1 MKETNMKTK
10 QLKHKDLVKELSAN
24 ADVYIYQ
31 AEDVLHAMSVLLAQ
45 KLSEGLSVHIK
56 GVGSFTP
63 KQRSSR
69 VVKSHL
75 KGVQVEYEVPEDVV
89 VKFKPDSMLKNS
101 VNQVKE

>member
-1 MKETNMKTK
+1 MTN
-10 QLKHKDLVKELSAN
+10 LKHKETVALIASHSDLYQYEVEDCLNSLAVVLS
-24 ADVYIYQ
+24 
-31 AEDVLHAMSVLLAQ
+31 Q
-45 KLSEGLSVHIK
+45 KLSEGLSVQIK

-63 KQRSSR
+63 KQRASR

>member
-1 MKETNMKTK
+1 M
-10 QLKHKDLVKELSAN
+10 KHKEAVALIAKPSGLYQYQVEDCLNSLAVILS
-24 ADVYIYQ
+24 
-31 AEDVLHAMSVLLAQ
+31 Q
-45 KLSEGLSVHIK
+45 KLSEGLSLQIK

-63 KQRSSR
+63 KQRASR

-89 VKFKPDSMLKNS
+89 VKFKPDSMLRNA

>member
-1 MKETNMKTK
+1 MKAQKMSSN
-10 QLKHKDLVKELSAN
+10 LKHKEAVALIAKHSDL
-24 ADVYIYQ
+24 YQ
-31 AEDVLHAMSVLLAQ
+31 YQVEDCLNSLAVILAQ
-45 KLSEGLSVHIK
+45 KLSEGLSVQIK

-63 KQRSSR
+63 KQRASR

-75 KGVQVEYEVPEDVV
+75 KGVQVEYEVPADAV

>member
-1 MKETNMKTK
+1 M
-10 QLKHKDLVKELSAN
+10 KHKEAVALIAKPSGL
-24 ADVYIYQ
+24 YQ
-31 AEDVLHAMSVLLAQ
+31 YQVEDCLNSLAVILAQ
-45 KLSEGLSVHIK
+45 KLSEGLSVQIK

-63 KQRSSR
+63 KQRASR

-89 VKFKPDSMLKNS
+89 VKFKPDSMLRNA